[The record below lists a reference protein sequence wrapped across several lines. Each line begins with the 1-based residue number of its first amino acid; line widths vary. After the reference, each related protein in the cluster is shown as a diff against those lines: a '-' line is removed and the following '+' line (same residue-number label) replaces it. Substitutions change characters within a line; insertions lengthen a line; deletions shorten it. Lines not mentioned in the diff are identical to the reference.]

1 MLLYTD
7 VYDMGTKSVRL
18 DERVY
23 ELVESHKREDETFSE
38 AIERLIGGPS
48 LLELAGILSD
58 AEADRFREAV
68 DDVDTVD
75 DADVD
80 DLVDRFPDEG

>member
-1 MLLYTD
+1 
-7 VYDMGTKSVRL
+7 MGTKSVRL

-58 AEADRFREAV
+58 ADAERFRKAV
-68 DDVDTVD
+68 DDVDAVD
-75 DADVD
+75 DADID
-80 DLVDRFPDEG
+80 ELVERFPDDG